1 MKAEECRIGR
11 EKSLFT
17 LCFIVSLVAW
27 LVLVLTLVGLF
38 YGLMIGF
45 FLFVAHGLMIAYI
58 KGNGIRLSQEQLPRV
73 FQKVVDA
80 AERLE
85 MKTLP
90 EVYVLQA
97 GGMLNA
103 FATKFI
109 GRNFVV
115 IYSDLLEACE
125 EDGKEMDMI
134 IGHELGHLA
143 LGHLKWLLFLSPT
156 RIIPW
161 LGTAY
166 SRACEYS
173 CDRCGYLVAGDLAAA
188 SRGLVI
194 LAAGGRYAAKVN
206 LDAFVQQ
213 AQDTQGFW
221 TSVFEL
227 NASHPFL
234 PKRVAALINLE
245 NPGTVPVPGRNFFA
259 YPLAPLF
266 GFASPAGAAPLMAIA
281 MIGILA
287 SIAIPQFQV
296 FRNQAQAAEAEA
308 KMDSSLEAVYDKASV
323 FFASE
328 GRWPCTIEEAG
339 AEEVAT
345 LARNQGW
352 DLEVDCEY
360 GAIIYTKEG
369 QKHYKVVYFETAEKN
384 QGVLRD

>member
-1 MKAEECRIGR
+1 M
-11 EKSLFT
+11 
-17 LCFIVSLVAW
+17 LV
-27 LVLVLTLVGLF
+27 VTVVGLF

-45 FLFVAHGLMIAYI
+45 LLFVAHGLMIAYI
-58 KGNGIRLSQEQLPRV
+58 KGNGIRLSQEQLPHV
-73 FQKVVDA
+73 FQRVVTA
-80 AERLE
+80 AEKLG

-90 EVYVLQA
+90 QVYVVQA

-125 EDGKEMDMI
+125 EDGKELDMI

-143 LGHLKWLLFLSPT
+143 LGHLKWLLFLSPAK
-156 RIIPW
+156 IVPW

-173 CDRCGYLVAGDLAAA
+173 CDRCGYVVAGELAAA

-194 LAAGGRYAAKVN
+194 LAAGGKYAAKVN
-206 LDAFVQQ
+206 LDAFVRQ
-213 AQDTQGFW
+213 AQDTRGFW

-245 NPGTVPVPGRNFFA
+245 NPGTVPVAGRNFFA

-266 GFASPAGAAPLMAIA
+266 GFASPAGAAPLMAVA
-281 MIGILA
+281 MIGIMA
-287 SIAIPQFQV
+287 AIAIPQFQA
-296 FRNQAQAAEAEA
+296 FRSKAQAAEAA
-308 KMDSSLEAVYDKASV
+308 VNMDGSLEAIYEKAGE
-323 FFASE
+323 FFANE
-328 GRWPCTIEEAG
+328 GRWPCSMEEVG
-339 AEEVAT
+339 AEEVVA
-345 LARNQGW
+345 LARSQGW
-352 DLEVDCEY
+352 DLEVSCDDNY
-360 GAIIYTKEG
+360 GAIIYPKEG
-369 QKHYKVVYFETAEKN
+369 QRHYKVVHFDSAERN
-384 QGVLRD
+384 QGVLQD